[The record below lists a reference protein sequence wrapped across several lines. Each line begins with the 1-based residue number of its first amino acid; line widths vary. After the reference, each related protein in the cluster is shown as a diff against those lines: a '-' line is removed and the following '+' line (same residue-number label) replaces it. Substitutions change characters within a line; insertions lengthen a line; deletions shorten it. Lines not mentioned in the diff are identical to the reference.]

1 MRADGG
7 DSEKSWQTT
16 IHLIVVVVVVC
27 QVESF
32 LELPVEELGFA
43 CHAKSQSPAL
53 ESHVLEKYIQE

>member
-1 MRADGG
+1 M
-7 DSEKSWQTT
+7 EKSWQTT